1 LKEATNILLFD
12 GVCNLCNNAVK
23 FIIKRD
29 KKALI
34 KFASLQS
41 AIGQNLLLQHQLA
54 FKNFDSFVYIKDD
67 IYYLKSTAALHLL
80 KDIGGIWKLFYA
92 FIIIPPPIRDFI
104 YSVVANNRYKWFGKA
119 NDCMIPTL
127 ALQQRFLK

>member
-1 LKEATNILLFD
+1 MKEATNILLFD